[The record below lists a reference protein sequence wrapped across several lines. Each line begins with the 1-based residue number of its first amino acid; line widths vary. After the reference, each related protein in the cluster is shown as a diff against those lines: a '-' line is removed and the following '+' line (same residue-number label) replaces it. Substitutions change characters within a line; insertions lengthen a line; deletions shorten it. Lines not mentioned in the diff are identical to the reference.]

1 LTNDPTVSSGEPS
14 PTHPRCP
21 TCATPMWLMRI
32 EQLPAAQQRQHFE
45 CQACGGKAVL
55 PPLDAP

>member
-1 LTNDPTVSSGEPS
+1 
-14 PTHPRCP
+14 
-21 TCATPMWLMRI
+21 MWLMRI